1 MRTWEKG
8 NCFQNI
14 FHKIIFWLKI
24 KYKVYINSS
33 FYCVSLGRNKSW
45 LLYSHMGQVWHIGCI
60 GQQKPFKLP
69 FQRKKL
75 KPEEG
80 AFNKCRTSQGVRL
93 AAFRNQNI
101 LLNLSFL
108 GAVWHGTCVIV
119 SVLFRCTPTL
129 SQWPKHYFKPE
140 QSLPPAFSVIWG
152 QLTDVFKAM
161 VSTLSEARTAYYKQW
176 VQRIVKYIVATNYS
190 QVLRSNRKQG
200 IELWLS
206 NEHSTMYL
214 ALSFLLPSWLYLY
227 YASVIRKFTCEITK
241 WWFF

>member
-1 MRTWEKG
+1 
-8 NCFQNI
+8 
-14 FHKIIFWLKI
+14 
-24 KYKVYINSS
+24 
-33 FYCVSLGRNKSW
+33 
-45 LLYSHMGQVWHIGCI
+45 MGQVWYIGYI

-75 KPEEG
+75 KPAEG
-80 AFNKCRTSQGVRL
+80 VCNKCRASQGIRL

-119 SVLFRCTPTL
+119 SVLFRHPPPQLFLSDLSIISNQNRVSASGFLCDLRPTDWCFQGYGIHFVW
-129 SQWPKHYFKPE
+129 SQD
-140 QSLPPAFSVIWG
+140 SL
-152 QLTDVFKAM
+152 L
-161 VSTLSEARTAYYKQW
+161 YYKQW

-227 YASVIRKFTCEITK
+227 YASVIRKFTCEINK
-241 WWFF
+241 WWF